1 MTAAITLID
10 QVVDAFI
17 AAVSTTPGVTGVYED
32 RQQAYTH
39 NEAPA
44 IEVSLREA
52 TGDVLGDDHPARSV
66 IKTTLLIE
74 LAIYTRSAIRA
85 DGTESTTRSLAS
97 PIWLAAHSRLMTD
110 PSLGGLASRIRWQR
124 SAWRKEAADGTTGW
138 ASHTYEVF
146 LAMREHNLLAP
157 L

>member
-74 LAIYTRSAIRA
+74 LAIYTRSAIHA
-85 DGTESTTRSLAS
+85 DDLSGCQTG
-97 PIWLAAHSRLMTD
+97 D
-110 PSLGGLASRIRWQR
+110 R
-124 SAWRKEAADGTTGW
+124 SAQATGEGRQE
-138 ASHTYEVF
+138 SHALRGARRATQTGRVRDH
-146 LAMREHNLLAP
+146 LPVA
-157 L
+157 

>member
-1 MTAAITLID
+1 MSTNTLID
-10 QVVDAFI
+10 QAVDAFI

-32 RQQAYTH
+32 RQQAYEH
-39 NEAPA
+39 ADAPA
-44 IEVSLREA
+44 IEISLRDA

-66 IKTTLLIE
+66 LKTTLLIE
-74 LAIYTRSAIRA
+74 LAIYTRSAIRE
-85 DGTESTTRSLAS
+85 DGTEATARSLAS
-97 PIWLAAHSRLMTD
+97 PIWLEAHKRLMAD
-110 PSLGGLASRIRWQR
+110 PSLGNLALRIRWQR
-124 SAWRKEAADGTTGW
+124 STWRKEASDGTAGW